1 MLTKHLLTWSKLIQS
16 EVWKNEPN
24 TTFIHGNTV
33 LEKTGRLVA
42 FWPAMDGDGFV
53 LWAVVA
59 AEAEAAGEAM
69 GAEAEEKSST
79 WSPRRVNGLGITWSE
94 SPPAAPPVAGREAI
108 GLFLPWTR

>member
-1 MLTKHLLTWSKLIQS
+1 
-16 EVWKNEPN
+16 
-24 TTFIHGNTV
+24 
-33 LEKTGRLVA
+33 
-42 FWPAMDGDGFV
+42 MDGDGFV

-79 WSPRRVNGLGITWSE
+79 WSPRRVNELGITWSE